1 MGGDWQ
7 AIVLGVTGLVAAAV
21 SAQAETVRGG
31 SSPDLSV
38 TSAAV
43 SVTTSDGEGVNLGDG
58 GLPSKQGSSLPVT
71 ALFVMNEQAG
81 IALPNGDVATGYE
94 NAQAFATIYDTMFF
108 GHQGGYDFLLN
119 AMANNNN
126 PYGATLGSAS
136 ASTTLTF
143 QFEVSMTDFF
153 AGPNLDV
160 PLVLDGNTSG
170 NGDTNFEITITD
182 STGKIVYD
190 TGQFEA
196 GNSIDEFFEVA
207 RDEVYTVTTQANVFV
222 AGNGTANLLI
232 DPILVIDPSFAFAQD
247 FALQFSPGLFPTVPE
262 PPTAAL
268 LSAPLAAMLWWR
280 RRRKPLGLNIGAKTP
295 AIEAQI

>member
-1 MGGDWQ
+1 M
-7 AIVLGVTGLVAAAV
+7 
-21 SAQAETVRGG
+21 
-31 SSPDLSV
+31 
-38 TSAAV
+38 
-43 SVTTSDGEGVNLGDG
+43 
-58 GLPSKQGSSLPVT
+58 
-71 ALFVMNEQAG
+71 
-81 IALPNGDVATGYE
+81 
-94 NAQAFATIYDTMFF
+94 
-108 GHQGGYDFLLN
+108 
-119 AMANNNN
+119 
-126 PYGATLGSAS
+126 
-136 ASTTLTF
+136 
-143 QFEVSMTDFF
+143 
-153 AGPNLDV
+153 
-160 PLVLDGNTSG
+160 DGNTSG

-196 GNSIDEFFEVA
+196 GDSIDEFFEVA

-280 RRRKPLGLNIGAKTP
+280 RRRKPLSRFEQAGQRLPAVIPFFALIRRTGHGGQISSDGDGRAEGGA
-295 AIEAQI
+295 